1 MDDKVDIENLN
12 LPISNILGGFQSDIK
27 SKCSLTDQELREI
40 QDELYEFVPIEDEEL
55 EEELSDGEEDED
67 EDDDDQQNS
76 DEEDDDIEQKNQDDN
91 DDSNNQNF
99 TNENSKSQI
108 NREEFRTRSQ
118 TQNQNCCEE
127 SNFLFSQ
134 KQIGNMEFKS
144 SQISYNDIKNYESSS
159 EELNDEDKNMQLSSS
174 NQLNNTQLSINS
186 QHKTDI
192 TSQNISEKQ
201 LECKKKKKISKQ
213 KKGKDAGLK
222 QTKVSYVDIYRR
234 RETNQKC
241 SMKLKVPY
249 TMPQSAQSY
258 FLMGDVLIE
267 MDFSSINSQDNL
279 DCIINLYKPVQKV
292 VYNKK
297 TRCLSM
303 FQASS
308 NEFLVDF
315 NFLSK
320 LLIEYPDQNIHLVGK
335 LIEKYQDITKLIHLQ
350 IKNARTLTGFSQD
363 LIAKRRAYFDEQVN
377 LFLEK
382 IDEHQMYFVQKF
394 QTNYVTSTFEAY
406 EVGYSRQ
413 FLALLGTDEQTITNI
428 IFRKGKPELYN
439 FESRLKMMLVRM
451 LSIVQGRFKGAQ
463 SDFEIYTLDN
473 IRVYS
478 KLKILPVCIEYPP
491 HLRLPIENYNE
502 ISCMAF
508 GLIDVDPNMI
518 QQIITLRKQDKYH
531 SHLKS
536 LVQELNYT
544 KQSEEFLEKY
554 YEKSKSKYLKDRQNL
569 QKRKQITK
577 ENEQILIG
585 HQQMQLECNNDQQ
598 KQQNILNQSQCE
610 NQINQNY
617 YEEKSCFNQGFS
629 YNDFLGQSI
638 YEDNSQFK
646 YINSEYVDLNSNQ
659 PQNKCELESEL
670 IRQNHFYH
678 IDDSYIA
685 QDVHLARGDQGH
697 VQLVQSYPAETPVSS
712 NQPLNS
718 SFISPANNLKN
729 VFAKSHRIIQF
740 NDNGNHKQLDSIQFE
755 FKIV

>member
-1 MDDKVDIENLN
+1 MDDRVDIENLN

-27 SKCSLTDQELREI
+27 SKCSLTEQELREI
-40 QDELYEFVPIEDEEL
+40 QDELYEFVPIDDEEL
-55 EEELSDGEEDED
+55 EEELSDDNDDGEE
-67 EDDDDQQNS
+67 EDDEEECEDNEDQQNN
-76 DEEDDDIEQKNQDDN
+76 EEVEEEIEQQNQENLDN
-91 DDSNNQNF
+91 DNSNNQNY
-99 TNENSKSQI
+99 EHESSKSQV
-108 NREEFRTRSQ
+108 NHQEFRTHSQ
-118 TQNQNCCEE
+118 TLNQNSCEE
-127 SNFLFSQ
+127 SNFL
-134 KQIGNMEFKS
+134 KS
-144 SQISYNDIKNYESSS
+144 YESSS
-159 EELNDEDKNMQLSSS
+159 EEQNDEFK
-174 NQLNNTQLSINS
+174 NTQLSSTNQLSITQQSINS
-186 QHKTDI
+186 QRKTDI
-192 TSQNISEKQ
+192 SSQNISEKQ

-213 KKGKDAGLK
+213 KKSKDAGVK
-222 QTKVSYVDIYRR
+222 QTKVSYVDIYRK
-234 RETNQKC
+234 RESSQKC

-267 MDFSSINSQDNL
+267 MDFSSINNNDNL
-279 DCIINLYKPVQKV
+279 DCIINLYKPVQRV

-335 LIEKYQDITKLIHLQ
+335 LIEKYQEITKLIHLQ

-428 IFRKGKPELYN
+428 IFRQGKPELYN

-491 HLRLPIENYNE
+491 HLRLPIDNYNE

-508 GLIDVDPNMI
+508 GLIDVEPNMI

-554 YEKSKSKYLKDRQNL
+554 YEKSKNKYLKDRQNL

-577 ENEQILIG
+577 DNEQILIG
-585 HQQMQLECNNDQQ
+585 HQQMQIEYNQDQQ
-598 KQQNILNQSQCE
+598 KQQNNNNQSQCD

-617 YEEKSCFNQGFS
+617 NQYEEKSYFNQGYFS
-629 YNDFLGQSI
+629 NDFLGQSI

-646 YINSEYVDLNSNQ
+646 YINSEYIDQNSNQ
-659 PQNKCELESEL
+659 IQNKCELESEL

-697 VQLVQSYPAETPVSS
+697 VQLVQSYPEPAVSS

-718 SFISPANNLKN
+718 SFISPATNLKN

>member
-12 LPISNILGGFQSDIK
+12 LPISNILGVFQSDIK
-27 SKCSLTDQELREI
+27 SKCSLIDQDLREI
-40 QDELYEFVPIEDEEL
+40 QDELYEFVPIDDEEL
-55 EEELSDGEEDED
+55 EEELSYDED
-67 EDDDDQQNS
+67 EYEENGDDEQNN
-76 DEEDDDIEQKNQDDN
+76 EEDIEQQSQENQDN
-91 DDSNNQNF
+91 DDSNNQNYVH
-99 TNENSKSQI
+99 ESKKRQI
-108 NREEFRTRSQ
+108 NSQEFRTHSQ
-118 TQNQNCCEE
+118 TLNQNSCEE
-127 SNFLFSQ
+127 SNFLLNE
-134 KQIGNMEFKS
+134 KQIMNQNFKS
-144 SQISYNDIKNYESSS
+144 SQNSYNDIKSYESSS
-159 EELNDEDKNMQLSSS
+159 EEPNDEFKNMQLSSS

-192 TSQNISEKQ
+192 STQNISEKQ
-201 LECKKKKKISKQ
+201 LEFKKKKKISKQ
-213 KKGKDAGLK
+213 KKSKDSAVT

-234 RETNQKC
+234 RDSNQKC

-267 MDFSSINSQDNL
+267 MDFSSINNYDNL
-279 DCIINLYKPVQKV
+279 DCIINLYKPVQRV

-320 LLIEYPDQNIHLVGK
+320 LLIDYPDQNIHLVGK

-428 IFRKGKPELYN
+428 IYRKGKPELYN

-491 HLRLPIENYNE
+491 HLRLPIENYHE

-508 GLIDVDPNMI
+508 GLIDVEPNMI

-544 KQSEEFLEKY
+544 RQSEEFLKKY

-585 HQQMQLECNNDQQ
+585 HQQMQIECNNDQQ
-598 KQQNILNQSQCE
+598 KYQNTINQSQCE
-610 NQINQNY
+610 NQINQND

-629 YNDFLGQSI
+629 YNYFLGQSI

-646 YINSEYVDLNSNQ
+646 YINSEYLDQNSNQ
-659 PQNKCELESEL
+659 IQNRCELESEL
-670 IRQNHFYH
+670 IRQNHFSH
-678 IDDSYIA
+678 IDDSYIT
-685 QDVHLARGDQGH
+685 QDVHLARGDQGL